1 MEIMNCFCRNSNL
14 NSRECIAAE
23 HMQWKGMLGSLSDLL
38 GNLTLPMIEPP
49 PAAQALCFVRT
60 LLAMPPGCT
69 SPPNTLSIPFGPS
82 LQPLSQP
89 SRSSIKPCHL
99 SQCSDFMALIFLM
112 IRCVISQERCTLE
125 SDDINTWPLF
135 AYDLIVVSRS
145 RHLCNRNTFPLVQ
158 WLFCLMLDFV
168 FRMTGG
174 IFVGRTAVVLPRLV
188 FSFRF
193 FF

>member
-1 MEIMNCFCRNSNL
+1 
-14 NSRECIAAE
+14 
-23 HMQWKGMLGSLSDLL
+23 MQWKGMLGSLSDLL
-38 GNLTLPMIEPP
+38 GNLTLPMTEPP

-112 IRCVISQERCTLE
+112 ICCVISQERCTLE

-135 AYDLIVVSRS
+135 AYGRLWLSYLVLDTCAIGTRS
-145 RHLCNRNTFPLVQ
+145 LWCSDYSVWCWT
-158 WLFCLMLDFV
+158 LFSGWRGVFLLDGQQSCFL
-168 FRMTGG
+168 G
-174 IFVGRTAVVLPRLV
+174 
-188 FSFRF
+188 RF
-193 FF
+193 FLSDSFFLRQPEFTRRAANN